1 MTYVYIAW
9 QLQQKPAKFVCF
21 EKTEKKNE
29 RNLVNEKY

>member
-21 EKTEKKNE
+21 EKNGEKKE
-29 RNLVNEKY
+29 GKKSGK

>member
-21 EKTEKKNE
+21 EKKREKKE
-29 RNLVNEKY
+29 GKKSGK